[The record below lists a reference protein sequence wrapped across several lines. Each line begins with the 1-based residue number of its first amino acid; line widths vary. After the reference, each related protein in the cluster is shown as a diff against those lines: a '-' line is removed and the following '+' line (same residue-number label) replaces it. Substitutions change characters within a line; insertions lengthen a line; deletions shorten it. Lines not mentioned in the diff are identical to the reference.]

1 MANEKIFLRLLN
13 GETKYWSLSLLHEK
27 LKKTARDR
35 SVQRESIW
43 RTEPNNKQ
51 GNYLSNVS
59 IGYGKSATIHL
70 VELKPNVEYL
80 QEKVNSASEQHY
92 IDRLNGFIEDDNG
105 YEWLHIDGGNRA
117 DCILDWYDDKV
128 KLIKAT
134 YTLSRETDD
143 GKKVFDGTV
152 TLTKEMNRSELI
164 SSGAD
169 HERLVRQLEDQMFTI
184 ETYSELTE
192 EDRRDLFKNLNDNVD
207 LSVEEIRNCE
217 ISDIC
222 GIIRDLNDKH
232 KNFFVKYGWVT
243 ESNAERYKFC
253 AWLGY
258 LNNFHTNC
266 HFKECKSWS
275 PKTLDEDYKMGSP
288 EEKNLP
294 KFIKYFE
301 NTFIPLVKIANESK
315 TTKDEVDKKG
325 KVKKVTI
332 KSKDRYKNLSTQRN
346 ALIDLHII
354 LTKIMKEGYIIARD
368 NKRKERLKD
377 FFNFYRDWVELKST
391 DGKKYPTNGDQ
402 MGSWLDLY
410 GANTNPKIQRRLDA
424 IKNEFLPKLI
434 DSGLIVKLD
443 EKRTIPAS
451 FRLPLLTAQNN
462 KCALTGRY
470 ISPSDALNPEITHL
484 DHTLAY
490 IKGGKTT
497 LENSQ
502 LVYKLANLQKSDK

>member
-1 MANEKIFLRLLN
+1 MANEKIFLRLLS
-13 GETKYWSLSLLHEK
+13 GETKYWSLSRLHEK

-51 GNYLSNVS
+51 GKYLSNVS
-59 IGYGKSATIHL
+59 IGYAKSATIHL
-70 VELKPNVEYL
+70 VELKPNVECL
-80 QEKVNSASEQHY
+80 KKINRSASEQRY
-92 IDRLNGFIEDDNG
+92 IERLDTFIDDNKD
-105 YEWLHIDGGNRA
+105 WLHIDGGNRA
-117 DCILDWYDDKV
+117 DCILDWYDNKV

-134 YTLSRETDD
+134 YSLSSETDD

-152 TLTKEMNRSELI
+152 NLTKEMNRQELI
-164 SSGAD
+164 DSGGNHA
-169 HERLVRQLEDQMFTI
+169 RLVEQLEDQLFTV

-222 GIIRDLNDKH
+222 GGIRDLNDKH
-232 KNFFVKYGWVT
+232 KDFFVKYGWVT
-243 ESNAERYKFC
+243 EANSERYKFC

-275 PKTLDEDYKMGSP
+275 PKSLDEDYKTGSP
-288 EEKNLP
+288 EEKNLDR
-294 KFIKYFE
+294 FIEYFE
-301 NTFIPLVKIANESK
+301 DTFIPMVKIINESQ
-315 TTKDEVDKKG
+315 TTNIVKDIKG
-325 KVKKVTI
+325 KSKTVPI
-332 KSKDRYKNLSTQRN
+332 RDKDRYKNLCTQRN

-354 LTKIMKEGYIIARD
+354 LTKMEVEGYVIAND
-368 NKRKERLKD
+368 NRRKRRLKD
-377 FFNFYRDWVELKST
+377 FFYFYKNWINEKIREKEKFTTSKDETVT
-391 DGKKYPTNGDQ
+391 
-402 MGSWLDLY
+402 WLGLY
-410 GANTNPKIQRRLDA
+410 GANTNPKIQHRLDA
-424 IKNEFLPKLI
+424 IKKDLLPKLV
-434 DSGLIVKLD
+434 DEGLIIKLD
-443 EKRTIPAS
+443 EKRVIP
-451 FRLPLLTAQNN
+451 FKYRLELLTLQDN
-462 KCALTGRY
+462 KCAITGKY
-470 ISPSDALNPEITHL
+470 ISQQDALNTDVTHL
-484 DHTLAY
+484 DHTEAY